1 MIVLFHDGPGH
12 QNTAKALPD
21 VIEGLLA
28 QGYTL
33 KALDNTVSPICF
45 GY

>member
-1 MIVLFHDGPGH
+1 MIVLCHDGPGH